1 MALKRK
7 KTVYLLLS
15 VAWILFS
22 FWQIY
27 EHSRV
32 KQAAMKTLLSRAR
45 DISSSISVVIRSQDR
60 FGILPQSRIEAAL
73 TDLVQSPELQSVA
86 LLNASGQVVASAG
99 KPIDVKVGALSE
111 GKEVW
116 ERNSVVIMNLVDLGH
131 ETDERSTT
139 RTAPIVLKDPDPG
152 ELFRDDRRTSGTK
165 VAAQEESHERR
176 SRRRDRSPRR
186 FGRPPWMSE
195 EQYQELL
202 AKQGLHGFL
211 LQMSIDGYR
220 AECARDLWLR
230 NALILFA
237 LIASL
242 GLGVAWRNIERS
254 EVFRIRLLKA
264 SEMNIHLNEM
274 NLAAAGLA
282 HETRNPLN
290 LVRGQSQ
297 IISRDSSASKDVQAM
312 ADRIIEEVDRVTGRL
327 NEFINYSRP
336 LAPKPAPTNLR
347 LVTHEVER
355 ALKTDMEEKDIRFT
369 VSGPDISIEADES
382 LLRQV
387 LFNLLLNA
395 CQAVDKG
402 GMVEVRIDTNTRG
415 EAGIDV
421 CDNGP
426 GVPPEAREEI
436 FRPYYTTRE
445 EGTGLGLS
453 VARQIVLA
461 HQWEIEC
468 VPEEK
473 GARFRISGM
482 KTI

>member
-1 MALKRK
+1 
-7 KTVYLLLS
+7 LLLS

-22 FWQIY
+22 LWQIY

-32 KQAAMKTLLSRAR
+32 KQAAMTTLLSRAR

-73 TDLVQSPELQSVA
+73 KDLVQSPELQSVA

-131 ETDERSTT
+131 ETDDRSTT
-139 RTAPIVLKDPDPG
+139 HTAPIVLKDPDPG
-152 ELFRDDRRTSGTK
+152 DLFRDDRRTSGTR
-165 VAAQEESHERR
+165 AASQEESHERR
-176 SRRRDRSPRR
+176 GRRRDRSPRR

-211 LQMSIDGYR
+211 LQMSTDGYL

-290 LVRGQSQ
+290 LVRGQAQ
-297 IISRDSSASKDVQAM
+297 IISRDSSAPKDVQTM
-312 ADRIIEEVDRVTGRL
+312 ADRIVEEVDRVTGRL
-327 NEFINYSRP
+327 NEFINYSKP

-347 LVTHEVER
+347 LVIHEVER
-355 ALKTDMEEKDIRFT
+355 ALNTDMEEKDIRFT
-369 VSGPDISIEADES
+369 VSGPDVSIEADES

-415 EAGIDV
+415 EAGIEVRDS
-421 CDNGP
+421 GP

-445 EGTGLGLS
+445 EGSGLGLS